1 MKKIVI
7 FQAILIVFLVVYSYS
22 SRLELRS
29 LREIKSMG
37 VIDCSVVYTSGV
49 EEVEEV
55 VPVVVGSLQEPSH
68 VVYGDILE
76 RISMLRHHL
85 LFRPS
90 RDWVDDVITAAEF
103 EIKNYRKQ

>member
-1 MKKIVI
+1 VKKIVI

-37 VIDCSVVYTSGV
+37 VKDCSVVYTSGV
-49 EEVEEV
+49 EEV
-55 VPVVVGSLQEPSH
+55 VPVVVGSLPEPSD

-103 EIKNYRKQ
+103 EIKNYRNNN